1 MALNNLLLKLEQ
13 SGDLYLLF
21 KAGFVSYKVLEHK
34 DIYLTYDL
42 HRKQGF
48 KKMQA
53 VKKTADQFELNDHTI
68 FRIVKSME
76 EKE

>member
-53 VKKTADQFELNDHTI
+53 VKKTAVQFNVDDMTVY
-68 FRIVKSME
+68 RAVNSME
-76 EKE
+76 EK